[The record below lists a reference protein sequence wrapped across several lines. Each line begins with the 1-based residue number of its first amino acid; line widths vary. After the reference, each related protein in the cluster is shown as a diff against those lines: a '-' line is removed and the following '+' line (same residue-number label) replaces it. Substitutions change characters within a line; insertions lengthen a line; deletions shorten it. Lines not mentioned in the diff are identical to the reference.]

1 MANPMYGQNKADGL
15 VSDVSRVKVKK
26 MRLDFGAQA
35 VGTDAIHTFSKGDV
49 ILAISATVT
58 EAMTSGGSATISLG
72 FTGTSQ
78 LIAATAKGSVTV
90 GVVLSP
96 SDKGAY
102 VLAADDTFDSIVATA
117 AATAGKCDIEVWY
130 AENGAALSS
139 DVVEIITA

>member
-58 EAMTSGGSATISLG
+58 EAMTSGGNGTFSLG

-78 LIAATAKGSVTV
+78 LIAATAKGSVSA
-90 GVVLSP
+90 GAVLSP

-102 VLAADDTFDSIVATA
+102 VLAADDTFDSIIATA

-130 AENGAALSS
+130 VENGAALSS
-139 DVVEIITA
+139 DVVEIVTA